1 MSTGVTYK
9 VGIVGA
15 GFGARVHLP
24 AFAAHPKFEVAAIA
38 SPSKARDIAA
48 QRNIP
53 HAFASCE
60 EMLQGCDLD
69 VVSVASPPFMH
80 HADVLAALDARK
92 HVICEKPLALNVAQ
106 AQAMLTAARDA
117 GTAAAV
123 MHEFR
128 WIPQRIAL
136 KELVENGH
144 LHPLREIE
152 IAQLTGTLRADRAE
166 RHRGWWFSRESGGG
180 MAGAILSH
188 AIDAA
193 NWFAG
198 RPPLRVNGFIR
209 TANTLRRDSS
219 GPFESTVDD
228 GAFALLD
235 YGEGLVARLAVDA
248 TVAVDSSTYALHA
261 ENRTAVASG
270 TLPHE
275 LRLFSIDED
284 ETSEL
289 ECTPSPYYKFA
300 AVDPLV
306 PYVMQLL
313 DAFALQIETGSS
325 KVPTFEDALHTQR
338 VLEAIGF
345 GERPV

>member
-1 MSTGVTYK
+1 VKYK
-9 VGIVGA
+9 VGIVGS
-15 GFGARVHLP
+15 GFGSRVHLP
-24 AFAAHPKFEVAAIA
+24 AFQAHPKFEVVAIA
-38 SPSKARDIAA
+38 SPSKAGDVAA
-48 QRNIP
+48 QRRIP
-53 HAFASCE
+53 HAFTSCK
-60 EMLQGCDLD
+60 EMLEGCELD

-80 HADVLAALDARK
+80 HGDVLAALDAGK
-92 HVICEKPLALNVAQ
+92 HVVCEKPLALNVAQ
-106 AQAMLTAARDA
+106 AQEMLNAARDA

-136 KELVENGH
+136 KELIENGH

-152 IAQLTGTLRADRAE
+152 IAQLTGTLRADRHE

-193 NWFAG
+193 NWLAG
-198 RPPLRVNGFIR
+198 RPPLRASGFVR
-209 TANTLRRDSS
+209 TANPQRQDSS
-219 GPFESTVDD
+219 GAFESTVDD

-235 YGEGLVARLAVDA
+235 YGDGLIARLTVDA
-248 TVAVDSSTYALHA
+248 TVAVESSTYAVHA

-270 TLPHE
+270 TLAHE
-275 LRLFSIDED
+275 LRLFAVDED

-289 ECTPSPYYKFA
+289 DCAPSPYSKFA

-313 DAFALQIETGSS
+313 DEFALQIETGSS

-345 GERPV
+345 GERGP